1 MLIAIIALLSAYGGM
16 RNMKKRT
23 TIRIISFLSAAV
35 VVAGVFAWTGGK
47 KARSLELYAR
57 ANTQRAFEELV
68 TSVSE
73 MSTALEKSVY
83 ITDPALEGAL
93 CTQIFGRALTAQ
105 SALGVLPYSSQ
116 ELEQTAS
123 FVAKVGDYACTLSRT
138 VGVNGGY
145 SEEELEN
152 LKSLSETASVMAL
165 NLQDV
170 QARIQAGELTMEE
183 VYTAASAAAG
193 DEEEQAPLAGT
204 AFQTI
209 EEEFPELPSL
219 IYDGPFSEALTTAEP
234 VLLADMEQIDEAAAQ
249 KAAAS
254 FMDVET
260 AAVSVTGETG
270 GIVPCWVCSA
280 NLNNG
285 SYSIYVTK
293 QGGQIYSALCSRA
306 AGEEKY
312 SVDVGLSMARSLLD
326 SWGFENMEESYHI
339 VENGVLLVNYE
350 YAQDGV
356 LCYPDLIKVGVALD
370 NGTLVRYDAQGYIS
384 AHAERALPDV
394 AVTRE
399 EAQENLAVALA
410 VTDYNLTVIPS
421 DGGEERLCH
430 EFVCQTETGEHY
442 ILYVNAVTG
451 AEEKILILLEDESGT
466 LTI

>member
-1 MLIAIIALLSAYGGM
+1 MLIAILALFGAYGGM

-23 TIRIISFLSAAV
+23 TVRVISFLSAAV
-35 VVAGVFAWTGGK
+35 VVASVFAWSDGK

-83 ITDPALEGAL
+83 ITDPALEGAM

-105 SALGVLPYSSQ
+105 SAMGVLPYSSQ
-116 ELEQTAS
+116 ELEQAAS

-145 SEEELEN
+145 SDEELEN

-165 NLQDV
+165 NLQDM
-170 QARIQAGELTMEE
+170 QARLQAGELTMEE
-183 VYTAASAAAG
+183 VYTAAAVTG
-193 DEEEQAPLAGT
+193 DEEGQAPLAGT

-234 VLLADMEQIDEAAAQ
+234 VYLADMEQIDETAAQ

-260 AAVSVTGETG
+260 NAVSVTGETG
-270 GIVPCWVCSA
+270 GNVPCWVCSV

-285 SYSIYVTK
+285 DYSIYVTK
-293 QGGQIYSALCSRA
+293 QGGQIYSALCSRV

-326 SWGFENMEESYHI
+326 SWGFEDMEESYHI

-350 YAQDGV
+350 YSQDGV

-370 NGTLVRYDAQGYIS
+370 NGTLARYDAQGYIS
-384 AHAERALPDV
+384 AHTQRTLPDV

-399 EAQENLAVALA
+399 EAQEGLAVSLAVAGHNLAV
-410 VTDYNLTVIPS
+410 IPS
-421 DGGEERLCH
+421 EGGEERLCH
-430 EFVCQTETGEHY
+430 EFICQTETGEHY
-442 ILYVNAVTG
+442 LLYVNAVTG

>member
-1 MLIAIIALLSAYGGM
+1 
-16 RNMKKRT
+16 MKKRT
-23 TIRIISFLSAAV
+23 TVRIISFLSAAV
-35 VVAGVFAWTGGK
+35 VVAGVLAWTGGK

-83 ITDPALEGAL
+83 ITDPALEGAM

-105 SALGVLPYSSQ
+105 SAMGELPYSSQ
-116 ELEQTAS
+116 ELEQAAS

-145 SEEELEN
+145 SREELEN
-152 LKSLSETASVMAL
+152 LKSLSETASVMAA

-170 QARIQAGELTMEE
+170 QARLQAGELTMDE
-183 VYTAASAAAG
+183 VYTAASAGTG
-193 DEEEQAPLAGT
+193 DEEDQAPLAGT

-219 IYDGPFSEALTTAEP
+219 IYDGPFSEGLTTAEP
-234 VLLADMEQIDEAAAQ
+234 AYLDGMEQIDEAAAQ
-249 KAAAS
+249 KAAAR

-260 AAVSVTGETG
+260 GAVSVTGEVG
-270 GIVPCWVCSA
+270 GNVPCWVCSVRM
-280 NLNNG
+280 NNG
-285 SYSIYVTK
+285 DYSVYVTK
-293 QGGQIYSALCSRA
+293 QGGQIYSALCSRG

-312 SVDVGLSMARSLLD
+312 SVDVGLSIARSLLD
-326 SWGFENMEESYHI
+326 SWGIEDMEESYHI

-370 NGTLVRYDAQGYIS
+370 NGTLMRYDAQGYIG
-384 AHAERALPDV
+384 AHTERTLPEV

-399 EAQENLAVALA
+399 EAQESLAVSLDVTGHNLA
-410 VTDYNLTVIPS
+410 VIPS

-430 EFVCQTETGEHY
+430 EFICQTEAGEHY
-442 ILYVNAVTG
+442 LLYVNAVTG